1 MKGERMRRKM
11 IIMGGKVHDVG
22 YRPLLLGIA
31 ESLEVERFSAENL
44 YVDGAEAV
52 EVLVEDYEDKVK
64 AFLEVAVRRRPERAV
79 VERIYVED
87 YEGTVMRT
95 ESYYRYLTAT
105 QLAKIAEYG
114 GRMIEKQD
122 ETIREVKD
130 LRGEFKDY
138 RQEFEDYRQEFKDY
152 RQEFEDYRQEF
163 RGFAG
168 ETNKNFKTLEG
179 RYGEISAKL
188 TQVLETLQKES
199 LETRRELTRAVDTL
213 SDLVRKFLGKQD

>member
-1 MKGERMRRKM
+1 MKGERMRKRM

-44 YVDGAEAV
+44 YIDGTEAV
-52 EVLVEDYEDKVK
+52 EVLVEDCENKVK

-87 YEGTVMRT
+87 YEGTVMKT

-138 RQEFEDYRQEFKDY
+138 RQEFEDYRQEF
-152 RQEFEDYRQEF
+152 

-179 RYGEISAKL
+179 GYGEISAKL
-188 TQVLETLQKES
+188 AQVLETLQKES

>member
-138 RQEFEDYRQEFKDY
+138 RQEFEDYRQEF
-152 RQEFEDYRQEF
+152 